1 MAMIRATSDDEP
13 QSGEQAS
20 IRIEGSDAWLPALVP
35 MHAPRGS
42 RTSTT
47 HAVPVVGCFVDDRF
61 VLSWADMRCRSM
73 ASGASFPAE
82 CDGADQRN
90 VAVADTPAGISFVES
105 LTQQGRRKLDLGDTD
120 NTFLKGKKTA
130 IMVIISPSD
139 ATSAETPWSNYG
151 DSPNDY
157 VDAVVR
163 RFAAPVPPYNHRS
176 SPPHTNLRGGR
187 APPQMAKVK
196 TTLYGWSWGELE
208 FDWTTVG
215 PFKVRIIALTLT

>member
-1 MAMIRATSDDEP
+1 MATIWATSDDEP

-73 ASGASFPAE
+73 TSDASFPAE

-90 VAVADTPAGISFVES
+90 VAVVDTPAGISFVES

-139 ATSAETPWSNYG
+139 ATTAAAPWSDYG
-151 DSPNDY
+151 GSPSAY

-163 RFAAPVPPYNHRS
+163 RFSQHLPTQPHRS
-176 SPPHTNLRGGR
+176 SPPHTPRH
-187 APPQMAKVK
+187 APRRPQMATVN
-196 TTLYGWSWGELE
+196 TTLYGWSWGEME

-215 PFKVRIIALTLT
+215 PFKVRITFP

>member
-1 MAMIRATSDDEP
+1 MATILATSDDEP

-73 ASGASFPAE
+73 TSDASFPAE
-82 CDGADQRN
+82 CDGANQRN
-90 VAVADTPAGISFVES
+90 VAVVDTAAAISFVES
-105 LTQQGRRKLDLGDTD
+105 LTQEGRRKLDLGDTD
-120 NTFLKGKKTA
+120 NTFLKGKKTV

-139 ATSAETPWSNYG
+139 ATSAEAPWSDYGG
-151 DSPNDY
+151 DSPNNY

-163 RFAAPVPPYNHRS
+163 RFAAPAS
-176 SPPHTNLRGGR
+176 L
-187 APPQMAKVK
+187 
-196 TTLYGWSWGELE
+196 
-208 FDWTTVG
+208 
-215 PFKVRIIALTLT
+215 